1 MFDSGRGRQMFSP
14 LNWQSVSY
22 AIVDDVFSQDVHL
35 DEFVMAIGQ
44 RNTIFFRPNLKYA
57 KFVGKLL

>member
-1 MFDSGRGRQMFSP
+1 MFSP

-35 DEFVMAIGQ
+35 DEFVIAIGQ
-44 RNTIFFRPNLKYA
+44 RNTIFFRPNLKYS